1 VQIKNRARDLVVA
14 YVASANARNILDGI
28 LLASSVSAI
37 LMSATSSTTSLAEVR
52 NTGLAN
58 AMEHA
63 SARMDGVVTTAPA
76 VLTSASVKTP
86 QVG

>member
-1 VQIKNRARDLVVA
+1 
-14 YVASANARNILDGI
+14 
-28 LLASSVSAI
+28 
-37 LMSATSSTTSLAEVR
+37 MSATSSTTSLAEVR